1 MEIRGMREYDIEGY
15 LDCEERIWESMR
27 GLLPQEYVERCIA
40 WNQRENVREA
50 WKRVLA
56 EPNWIALVAV
66 EGGSVVGLAHGS
78 MDWSRLSSLGFLGV
92 DEDHRRRG
100 IGAAVKLYAEMG
112 FVPEG
117 FLSGHRMGMDIIV
130 YSKFLE

>member
-100 IGAAVKLYAEMG
+100 IARGLVERFIEESRARGGGCEALRRDGVR
-112 FVPEG
+112 P
-117 FLSGHRMGMDIIV
+117 
-130 YSKFLE
+130 